1 MAGRLVIVALDP
13 ADLPIRRGPYLSA
26 DDHLRNLAP
35 DEQVMNEADALAAG
49 HTYPTVLA
57 TNEQTLRTRALT
69 ALAANA
75 TYLALSPPT
84 TAQAVAQVER
94 LTRECSGLIRLALNL
109 VDSLDGT

>member
-1 MAGRLVIVALDP
+1 MIVALDP

-26 DDHLRNLAP
+26 DEHLTTVGA
-35 DEQVMNEADALAAG
+35 DEQVMSEDAALTSG

-57 TNEQTLRTRALT
+57 TNAQILRDRAHA

-75 TYLALSPPT
+75 TYLALAPPT
-84 TAQAVAQVER
+84 TVQAVAQVER